1 MEYENL
7 LVDVSERIATVTFN
21 RPKSLNALNP
31 ATVRELGAAM
41 EELSARPDVG
51 AVLLT
56 GAGEKAFVAGADIS
70 VMKGFTPLEALDFS
84 LLGHR
89 VLGFV
94 EAMPQPVIGA
104 INGFALGGGCEVAM
118 ACDLLIA
125 ADTARFGQPEVNL
138 GIIPGYGGTQ
148 RLPRLVGRNLAK
160 ELVLTGE
167 MISAQRAYEIGL
179 VNKVVPAAE
188 LMGAAR
194 EIARKIL
201 SRGPVAVRMAKM
213 AMNRGLD
220 LDLEQRVRPRGE
232 PLRGR
237 FLHRRQG
244 RRDRR
249 LSGKAEGELHREVIP
264 GEVAPYSTSR
274 EKTRWCSI

>member
-1 MEYENL
+1 
-7 LVDVSERIATVTFN
+7 
-21 RPKSLNALNP
+21 
-31 ATVRELGAAM
+31 
-41 EELSARPDVG
+41 
-51 AVLLT
+51 
-56 GAGEKAFVAGADIS
+56 
-70 VMKGFTPLEALDFS
+70 MKGFTTLEALDFS

-89 VLGFV
+89 VLGFI
-94 EAMPQPVIGA
+94 EAMSQPVIGA

-194 EIARKIL
+194 EVARKIL
-201 SRGPVAVRMAKM
+201 SRGPVAVRTAKM

-220 LDLEQRVRPRGE
+220 LDLTNACALEASLFAAG
-232 PLRGR
+232 
-237 FLHRRQG
+237 FSTA
-244 RRDRR
+244 DREEGIAAYLEKR
-249 LSGKAEGELHREVIP
+249 KANFTGK
-264 GEVAPYSTSR
+264 
-274 EKTRWCSI
+274 

>member
-1 MEYENL
+1 MNFENL

-41 EELSARPDVG
+41 EELSARSDVG

-56 GAGEKAFVAGADIS
+56 GAGEKAFIAGADLT
-70 VMKGFTPLEALDFS
+70 VMKGFTTLEALDFS
-84 LLGHR
+84 LLGQR
-89 VLGFV
+89 VLGFI
-94 EAMPQPVIGA
+94 ESMSQPVIGA

-194 EIARKIL
+194 EIAKKIL

-220 LDLEQRVRPRGE
+220 LDLTNACALESS
-232 PLRGR
+232 L
-237 FLHRRQG
+237 FAAAFSTA
-244 RRDRR
+244 DREEGIAAYLEKR
-249 LSGKAEGELHREVIP
+249 KANFTGK
-264 GEVAPYSTSR
+264 
-274 EKTRWCSI
+274 

>member
-1 MEYENL
+1 MNYENL
-7 LVDVSERIATVTFN
+7 LVGVSERIATVTFN
-21 RPKSLNALNP
+21 RPKFLNALNP
-31 ATVRELGAAM
+31 ETVRELGAAM

-56 GAGEKAFVAGADIS
+56 GAGEKAFIAGADIS
-70 VMKGFTPLEALDFS
+70 VMKGFTTIEALDFS
-84 LLGHR
+84 LLGQR
-89 VLGFV
+89 VLAFI
-94 EAMPQPVIGA
+94 ESMSQPVIGV

-194 EIARKIL
+194 ELAKKIL
-201 SRGPVAVRMAKM
+201 SRGPVAVRTAKM

-220 LDLEQRVRPRGE
+220 LDLGNASALEASLFAAGFSTADRVEGIAA
-232 PLRGR
+232 
-237 FLHRRQG
+237 FLEKRKANFT
-244 RRDRR
+244 
-249 LSGKAEGELHREVIP
+249 GK
-264 GEVAPYSTSR
+264 
-274 EKTRWCSI
+274 

>member
-1 MEYENL
+1 MNYENL

-21 RPKSLNALNP
+21 RPKTLNALNP

-41 EELSARPDVG
+41 ENLSARRDVG
-51 AVLLT
+51 VVLLT
-56 GAGEKAFVAGADIS
+56 GAGEKAFIAGADIS
-70 VMKGFTPLEALDFS
+70 VMKGFTALEAFDFS
-84 LLGHR
+84 LLGQR
-89 VLGFV
+89 ILAFI
-94 EAMPQPVIGA
+94 EAMSQPVIGV
-104 INGFALGGGCEVAM
+104 INGYALGGGCEVAM

-160 ELVLTGE
+160 EMVLTGE

-194 EIARKIL
+194 EIAKKIL
-201 SRGPVAVRMAKM
+201 SRGPVAVRTAKM

-220 LDLEQRVRPRGE
+220 LDLANACAFEASLFAAGFSTADKEEGIAAFLEKRE
-232 PLRGR
+232 AKFSGR
-237 FLHRRQG
+237 
-244 RRDRR
+244 
-249 LSGKAEGELHREVIP
+249 
-264 GEVAPYSTSR
+264 
-274 EKTRWCSI
+274 

>member
-1 MEYENL
+1 MYENL
-7 LVDVSERIATVTFN
+7 LVDVSERIATVTVN

-41 EELSARPDVG
+41 ESLSARPDVG
-51 AVLLT
+51 AVLIT
-56 GAGEKAFVAGADIS
+56 GAGEKAFIAGADLS
-70 VMKGFTPLEALDFS
+70 VMKGFTTLEALDFS
-84 LLGHR
+84 LLGQR
-89 VLGFV
+89 VLGFI
-94 EAMPQPVIGA
+94 EAMAQPVIGA

-125 ADTARFGQPEVNL
+125 ADTARFGQPEVSL

-194 EIARKIL
+194 EIAKKIL
-201 SRGPVAVRMAKM
+201 SRGPVAVRTAKM

-220 LDLEQRVRPRGE
+220 LDLANACALESSLFAAGFSTADREEGIAA
-232 PLRGR
+232 
-237 FLHRRQG
+237 FLEKRKANFT
-244 RRDRR
+244 
-249 LSGKAEGELHREVIP
+249 GK
-264 GEVAPYSTSR
+264 
-274 EKTRWCSI
+274 

>member
-1 MEYENL
+1 MDYENL
-7 LVDVSERIATVTFN
+7 LVDVSERIATVTIN

-31 ATVRELGAAM
+31 STVRELGAAM

-56 GAGEKAFVAGADIS
+56 GAGEKAFIAGADLS
-70 VMKGFTPLEALDFS
+70 VMKGFTTLEALDFS
-84 LLGHR
+84 LLGQR
-89 VLGFV
+89 VLGFI
-94 EAMPQPVIGA
+94 EAMFQPVIGA

-125 ADTARFGQPEVNL
+125 ADTARFGQPEVSL
-138 GIIPGYGGTQ
+138 GIIPGFGGTQ

-194 EIARKIL
+194 EIAKKIL
-201 SRGPVAVRMAKM
+201 SRGPVAVRTAKM

-220 LDLEQRVRPRGE
+220 LDLANACALESSLFAAGFSTADREEGIAA
-232 PLRGR
+232 
-237 FLHRRQG
+237 FLEKRKA
-244 RRDRR
+244 
-249 LSGKAEGELHREVIP
+249 SFTGK
-264 GEVAPYSTSR
+264 
-274 EKTRWCSI
+274 

>member
-1 MEYENL
+1 MNYENL

-21 RPKSLNALNP
+21 RPKTLNALNP

-41 EELSARPDVG
+41 ENLSARRDVG
-51 AVLLT
+51 VVLLT
-56 GAGEKAFVAGADIS
+56 GAGEKAFIAGADIS
-70 VMKGFTPLEALDFS
+70 VMKGFTALEAFDFS
-84 LLGHR
+84 LLGQR
-89 VLGFV
+89 ILAFI
-94 EAMPQPVIGA
+94 EAMSQPVIGV

-160 ELVLTGE
+160 EMVLTGE

-194 EIARKIL
+194 EIAKKIL
-201 SRGPVAVRMAKM
+201 SRGPVAVRTAKM

-220 LDLEQRVRPRGE
+220 LDLGNASALEASLFAAGFSTADKDEGIAAFLEKRE
-232 PLRGR
+232 AKFSGR
-237 FLHRRQG
+237 
-244 RRDRR
+244 
-249 LSGKAEGELHREVIP
+249 
-264 GEVAPYSTSR
+264 
-274 EKTRWCSI
+274 